1 MPSQIIF
8 EQVIFKTF
16 SLVDIY
22 NDTNNMYTKVILLD

>member
-8 EQVIFKTF
+8 EQVIFETF